1 LERIELDETDI
12 SVMNIRFPPAPRSG
26 LVAIDALNLS
36 KSYGSLNVLHQVHFR
51 MDRGSRVAFVGQNGQ
66 GKTTLAK
73 IIVNELPFSSGELI
87 LGHNVKIGYYA
98 QNQAETMTGSKTVLE
113 TMEDASPPEMRTKI
127 RAILGA
133 FLFSGSDAEKKV
145 SVLSGGERARLALA
159 CLLLNPFNL
168 LVLDEPTN
176 HLDMLS
182 KDVLKK
188 ALLEYDGTL
197 IVVSHDREFLQGL
210 TDKTLEFRD
219 KKLFEYLGDVN
230 FFLEKR
236 DLQNMREVEKS
247 YIAPAEKT
255 PPILVSNE
263 EKRRLQKNMQQS
275 ERKIQDLEKEIA
287 IMENQMAAP
296 GYFERPDIQNQTN
309 TYHRLKK
316 QLEQEMLAWETAV
329 LEWEEAGISAD

>member
-1 LERIELDETDI
+1 
-12 SVMNIRFPPAPRSG
+12 
-26 LVAIDALNLS
+26 
-36 KSYGSLNVLHQVHFR
+36 
-51 MDRGSRVAFVGQNGQ
+51 
-66 GKTTLAK
+66 
-73 IIVNELPFSSGELI
+73 
-87 LGHNVKIGYYA
+87 
-98 QNQAETMTGSKTVLE
+98 
-113 TMEDASPPEMRTKI
+113 
-127 RAILGA
+127 
-133 FLFSGSDAEKKV
+133 
-145 SVLSGGERARLALA
+145 
-159 CLLLNPFNL
+159 
-168 LVLDEPTN
+168 
-176 HLDMLS
+176 
-182 KDVLKK
+182 
-188 ALLEYDGTL
+188 
-197 IVVSHDREFLQGL
+197 
-210 TDKTLEFRD
+210 LEFRD